1 MTESIDVAVIGLG
14 PGGEHVAAQ
23 LAQAGLSVLGVEK
36 HLVGGECPYYG
47 CIPTKMMIRAADA
60 LAEARRVPTLGGSVE
75 VTADW
80 TTVAKRI
87 SDEATD
93 AWNDQVAVDRLID
106 NGARFARG
114 HGRLAGPGKVVV
126 ETADGT
132 EDYDVRRAVVL
143 NVGTS
148 PAVPPVD
155 GLADT
160 PYWTNRDAVQVKN
173 LPDSMIVLGGGA
185 IGCEIAQAFSRF
197 GVRITILELADRILG
212 PEEPEASA
220 VVAEAMAD
228 EGIDVRAGVQVER
241 VAHDEGTGF
250 TVSLGS
256 GEQLTAEKL
265 LVAAGRRTNLSDLGL
280 DTVGL
285 DPSARYLETD
295 EQMRA
300 GDQVWAVG
308 DITGKGLFTH
318 MSMYQAEIAVRSVL
332 GKDGPWA
339 DYTAV
344 SRATFTDPEVGS
356 VGLTEA
362 QARDAGIRVTTG
374 SYSLPSSSRGW
385 MHKTGNHGVIKVV
398 ADADRGVLVGGTT
411 VGPSGGEMIG
421 LIAAAVH
428 AAVPVAKLRTM
439 HYAYPTF
446 HRAIEN
452 AINELEV
459 D

>member
-1 MTESIDVAVIGLG
+1 MSESIDVAVIGLG

-23 LAQAGLSVLGVEK
+23 LAKAGLTVLGVESN
-36 HLVGGECPYYG
+36 LVGGECPYYG
-47 CIPTKMMIRAADA
+47 CIPSKMMIRAANA
-60 LAEARRVPTLGGSVE
+60 LAEAGRVPELGGSVE
-75 VTADW
+75 VTSDW
-80 TTVAKRI
+80 STVAKRI
-87 SDEATD
+87 SNEATD

-106 NGARFARG
+106 NGGRFARG
-114 HGRLAGPGKVVV
+114 HGRLAGPGKIVV
-126 ETADGT
+126 ETADGP
-132 EDYDVRRAVVL
+132 EAYDVSRGVVL

-148 PAVPPVD
+148 PGVPPIE

-160 PYWTNRDAVQVKN
+160 PYWTNRDVVQVTD
-173 LPDSMIVLGGGA
+173 LPESMIVLGGGA
-185 IGCEIAQAFSRF
+185 IGCEIAQAFARF
-197 GVRITILELADRILG
+197 GVDVTILEVADRILG

-220 VVAEAMAD
+220 VVAEAMTA
-228 EGIDVRAGVQVER
+228 EGIGVRTGVSVER
-241 VAHDEGTGF
+241 VDHDAGSGF

-256 GEQLTAEKL
+256 EQLTATAL

-285 DPSARYLETD
+285 DPSARFLDTD

-300 GDQVWAVG
+300 GDSLWAVG

-318 MSMYQAEIAVRSVL
+318 MSMYQAEIAVRSIL

-362 QARDAGIRVTTG
+362 QAKDAGIRVTTG
-374 SYSLPSSSRGW
+374 SYQLPHSSRGW
-385 MHKTGNHGVIKVV
+385 MHKAGNHGVIKVV

-421 LIAAAVH
+421 FIATAVH

-446 HRAIEN
+446 WRAIEN
-452 AINELEV
+452 AINELRL
-459 D
+459 

>member
-1 MTESIDVAVIGLG
+1 MSESIDIAVIGLG

-23 LAQAGLSVLGVEK
+23 LAKAGLSVLGVEK

-47 CIPTKMMIRAADA
+47 CIPSKMMIRAADS

-75 VTADW
+75 VTPDW

-93 AWNDQVAVDRLID
+93 AWNDQVAVDRLIR

-126 ETADGT
+126 ETDSGT
-132 EDYDVRRAVVL
+132 EEYDVSRGVVL

-148 PAVPPVD
+148 PAVPPIE

-185 IGCEIAQAFSRF
+185 IGCEIAQAFARF
-197 GVRITILELADRILG
+197 GVSITILEVADRILG

-220 VVAEAMAD
+220 VVTEAMTD
-228 EGIDVRAGVQVER
+228 EGIDVRTGVQVER
-241 VAHDEGTGF
+241 VEHDPASGF
-250 TVSLGS
+250 TVVLGG
-256 GEQLTAEKL
+256 GEQLTAAAL
-265 LVAAGRRTNLSDLGL
+265 LVAAGRRTNISDLGL
-280 DTVGL
+280 DAVGL
-285 DPSARYLETD
+285 DPSARFLDTD
-295 EQMRA
+295 EQVRA
-300 GDQVWAVG
+300 GDKLWAVG
-308 DITGKGLFTH
+308 DITGKGQFTH
-318 MSMYQAEIAVRSVL
+318 MSMYQAEIAVRSIL

-344 SRATFTDPEVGS
+344 SRATFTDPEVGA

-362 QARDAGIRVTTG
+362 QAREAGIRVTTG
-374 SYSLPSSSRGW
+374 SYSLPHSSRGW

-421 LIAAAVH
+421 LIATAVH

-459 D
+459 

>member
-1 MTESIDVAVIGLG
+1 MSESIDVAVIGLG

-47 CIPTKMMIRAADA
+47 CVPTKMMIRAADA
-60 LAEARRVPTLGGSVE
+60 LAEARRVPTLGGSVD
-75 VTADW
+75 VTPDW

-106 NGARFARG
+106 NGGRFSRG
-114 HGRLAGPGKVVV
+114 RGRLAGAGKVVV
-126 ETADGT
+126 ETAGGA
-132 EDYDVRRAVVL
+132 EEYDVRRAVVL
-143 NVGTS
+143 NVGTA
-148 PAVPPVD
+148 PAVPPIE

-160 PYWTNRDAVQVKN
+160 PYWTNRDAVQLTE

-185 IGCEIAQAFSRF
+185 IGCEIAQAFARF
-197 GVRITILELADRILG
+197 GVHITILEVTDRILG
-212 PEEPEASA
+212 PEEPEASE
-220 VVAEAMAD
+220 VVAEAMSD
-228 EGIDVRAGVQVER
+228 EGIEVRAGVRVEL
-241 VAHDEGTGF
+241 VEHHPASGF
-250 TVSLGS
+250 TVSLAG
-256 GEQLTAEKL
+256 GDQVAAAAL

-280 DTVGL
+280 DSVGL
-285 DPSARYLETD
+285 DPSARFLETD

-300 GDQVWAVG
+300 GEQLWAVG
-308 DITGKGLFTH
+308 DITGKGQFTH
-318 MSMYQAEIAVRSVL
+318 MSMYQAEVAVRSIL

-344 SRATFTDPEVGS
+344 SRATFTDPEVGA

-362 QARDAGIRVTTG
+362 QAREAGIRVTTA
-374 SYSLPSSSRGW
+374 SYPLPSSSRGW
-385 MHKTGNHGVIKVV
+385 MHKTGNHGVIKLV

-421 LIAAAVH
+421 FVATAVH

-452 AINELEV
+452 AVNGLET
-459 D
+459 

>member
-1 MTESIDVAVIGLG
+1 MSESIDVAVIGLG

-47 CIPTKMMIRAADA
+47 CVPTKMMIRAADA
-60 LAEARRVPTLGGSVE
+60 LAEARRVPTLGGSVD
-75 VTADW
+75 VTPDW

-106 NGARFARG
+106 NGGRFSRG
-114 HGRLAGPGKVVV
+114 HGRLAGSGKVVV
-126 ETADGT
+126 ETAGGA
-132 EDYDVRRAVVL
+132 EEYDVRRAVVL
-143 NVGTS
+143 NVGTA
-148 PAVPPVD
+148 PAVPPIE

-160 PYWTNRDAVQVKN
+160 PYWTNRDAVQLTE

-185 IGCEIAQAFSRF
+185 IGCEIAQAFARF
-197 GVRITILELADRILG
+197 GVHITILEAADRILG
-212 PEEPEASA
+212 PEEPEASE
-220 VVAEAMAD
+220 VVAEAMSD
-228 EGIDVRAGVQVER
+228 EGIEVRAGVRVER
-241 VAHDEGTGF
+241 VEHHPASGF
-250 TVSLGS
+250 TVSLAG
-256 GEQLTAEKL
+256 GDQVAAAAL

-280 DTVGL
+280 DSVGL
-285 DPSARYLETD
+285 DPSARFLETD

-300 GDQVWAVG
+300 GDNLWAVG
-308 DITGKGLFTH
+308 DITGKGQFTH
-318 MSMYQAEIAVRSVL
+318 MSMYQAEVAVRSIL

-344 SRATFTDPEVGS
+344 SRATFTDPEVGA

-362 QARDAGIRVTTG
+362 QAREAGIKVTTA
-374 SYSLPSSSRGW
+374 SYPLPSSSRGW
-385 MHKTGNHGVIKVV
+385 MHKTGNHGVIKLV

-421 LIAAAVH
+421 FVATAVH

-452 AINELEV
+452 AVNGLET
-459 D
+459 

>member
-1 MTESIDVAVIGLG
+1 MSESIDVVVIGLG

-23 LAQAGLSVLGVEK
+23 LAGAGLSVLGVEK

-47 CIPTKMMIRAADA
+47 CIPSKMMIRAADA

-75 VTADW
+75 VTPDW
-80 TTVAKRI
+80 STVAKRI

-126 ETADGT
+126 ETADGA
-132 EDYDVRRAVVL
+132 EEYDVTRGVVL
-143 NVGTS
+143 NVGTE
-148 PAVPPVD
+148 PAVPPID
-155 GLADT
+155 GLAAT
-160 PYWTNRDAVQVKN
+160 PYWTNRDAVQVTE
-173 LPDSMIVLGGGA
+173 LPASMIVLGGGA
-185 IGCEIAQAFSRF
+185 IGCEIAQAFARF
-197 GVRITILELADRILG
+197 GVQVTILEVADRILG

-220 VVAEAMAD
+220 VVADAMAE
-228 EGIDVRAGVQVER
+228 EGIGVRTGVKVER
-241 VAHDEGTGF
+241 VDHDP
-250 TVSLGS
+250 GS
-256 GEQLTAEKL
+256 GFSVTLAGSEELTAEAL
-265 LVAAGRRTNLSDLGL
+265 LVAAGRRTNLGDLGL
-280 DTVGL
+280 ETVGL
-285 DPSARYLETD
+285 DPAARFLETD
-295 EQMRA
+295 EQLRA
-300 GDQVWAVG
+300 GDGLWAVG

-318 MSMYQAEIAVRSVL
+318 MSMYQAEIAVRSIL

-362 QARDAGIRVTTG
+362 QAREAGIRVTTG

-421 LIAAAVH
+421 LIATAVH
-428 AAVPVAKLRTM
+428 AGVPVAKLRTM

-459 D
+459 

>member
-1 MTESIDVAVIGLG
+1 MSESIDVAVIGLG

-47 CIPTKMMIRAADA
+47 CIPTKMMIRGANA
-60 LAEARRVPTLGGSVE
+60 LAESRRVPTLGGSVE
-75 VTADW
+75 VTSEW

-93 AWNDQVAVDRLID
+93 AWNDQVAVDRLIR
-106 NGARFARG
+106 NGAQFARG

-126 ETADGT
+126 ETSDGS
-132 EDYDVRRAVVL
+132 EEYDVRRGVVL
-143 NVGTS
+143 NLGTS

-160 PYWTNRDAVQVKN
+160 PYWTNRDAVQVTE

-185 IGCEIAQAFSRF
+185 IGCEISQAYARF
-197 GVRITILELADRILG
+197 GVQVTILEAAERILG
-212 PEEPEASA
+212 PEEPEVSA
-220 VVAEAMAD
+220 VVAEAMGD
-228 EGIDVRAGVQVER
+228 EGIDVRAGVKVDRVE
-241 VAHDEGTGF
+241 HDPASGF
-250 TVSLGS
+250 TVTLG
-256 GEQLTAEKL
+256 GGDQLTAAAL
-265 LVAAGRRTNLSDLGL
+265 LVAAGRRTNLSDVGL
-280 DTVGL
+280 DTIGL
-285 DPSARYLETD
+285 DPSARFLDTD
-295 EQMRA
+295 EQVRA
-300 GDQVWAVG
+300 GDNLWAVG
-308 DITGKGLFTH
+308 DITGKGQFTH
-318 MSMYQAEIAVRSVL
+318 MSMYQAEVAVRSIL

-356 VGLTEA
+356 VGLTEK
-362 QARDAGIRVTTG
+362 QARESGIRVTTG
-374 SYSLPSSSRGW
+374 SYQLPHSSRGW

-421 LIAAAVH
+421 LIATAVH

-459 D
+459 

>member
-1 MTESIDVAVIGLG
+1 MSESIDVAVIGLG

-23 LAQAGLSVLGVEK
+23 LAQAGLTVLGVEK

-47 CIPTKMMIRAADA
+47 CIPSKMMIRAADA
-60 LAEARRVPTLGGSVE
+60 LAEARRVPDLGGSVE
-75 VTADW
+75 VTPDW
-80 TTVAKRI
+80 STVAKRI

-93 AWNDQVAVDRLID
+93 AWNDQVAVDRLLG

-132 EDYDVRRAVVL
+132 EEYDVSRGVVL
-143 NVGTS
+143 NVGTK

-155 GLADT
+155 GLAEV
-160 PYWTNRDAVQVKN
+160 PYWTNRDVVQVTE
-173 LPDSMIVLGGGA
+173 LPESLAVLGGGA
-185 IGCEIAQAFSRF
+185 IGCEIAQAFARF
-197 GVRITILELADRILG
+197 GVKVTILEVADRILG

-220 VVAEAMAD
+220 VVAEAMAGD
-228 EGIDVRAGVQVER
+228 GIDVRTEVSIER
-241 VAHDEGTGF
+241 VDHDPASGF
-250 TVSLGS
+250 TISLG
-256 GEQLTAEKL
+256 GEQLTSAQL

-285 DPSARYLETD
+285 DPDARYLDTD
-295 EQMRA
+295 EQLRA
-300 GDQVWAVG
+300 TDGVWAVG

-362 QARDAGIRVTTG
+362 QAREAGLRVATG
-374 SYSLPSSSRGW
+374 SYELPTSSRGW
-385 MHKTGNHGVIKVV
+385 IHKTGNHGVIKVV

-421 LIAAAVH
+421 FIATAVH

-446 HRAIEN
+446 WRAIEN
-452 AINELEV
+452 AVNDLGI
-459 D
+459 

>member
-1 MTESIDVAVIGLG
+1 MSESIDVAVIGLG

-23 LAQAGLSVLGVEK
+23 LAQAGLTVLGVEK

-47 CIPTKMMIRAADA
+47 CIPSKMMIRAANA
-60 LAEARRVPTLGGSVE
+60 LAESRRVPDLGGSVE
-75 VTADW
+75 VTPDW
-80 TTVAKRI
+80 APVAKRI

-106 NGARFARG
+106 NGGRFARG
-114 HGRLAGPGKVVV
+114 RGRLAGPGRIVV
-126 ETADGT
+126 ETDDGT
-132 EDYDVRRAVVL
+132 EEYDVSRGVVL

-148 PAVPPVD
+148 PAVPPIN
-155 GLADT
+155 GLAGT
-160 PYWTNRDAVQVKN
+160 PYWTNRDVVQVKE
-173 LPDSMIVLGGGA
+173 LPTSLVVIGGGA
-185 IGCEIAQAFSRF
+185 IGCEIAQAFARF
-197 GVRITILELADRILG
+197 GVQVSILEVADRILG

-220 VVAEAMAD
+220 VVAEAMAA
-228 EGIDVRAGVQVER
+228 EGIDVRAGVRIDRVE
-241 VAHDEGTGF
+241 HTPGTGF
-250 TVSLGS
+250 VVTLEGGS
-256 GEQLTAEKL
+256 ALAAGAL

-285 DPSARYLETD
+285 DPSARFLDTD
-295 EQMRA
+295 EQLRA
-300 GDQVWAVG
+300 GDGVWAVG

-318 MSMYQAEIAVRSVL
+318 VSMYQAEIAVRSIL

-362 QARDAGIRVTTG
+362 QAREAGIRVATG
-374 SYSLPSSSRGW
+374 SYQLPHSSRGW
-385 MHKTGNHGVIKVV
+385 IHKSGNHGVIKVV

-421 LIAAAVH
+421 LIATAVH
-428 AAVPVAKLRTM
+428 AAVPVATLRTM

-452 AINELEV
+452 AINELDV
-459 D
+459 

>member
-1 MTESIDVAVIGLG
+1 MSESIDVAVIGLG

-47 CIPTKMMIRAADA
+47 CIPSKMMIRAAGA

-75 VTADW
+75 VTPDW
-80 TTVAKRI
+80 STVAERI

-93 AWNDQVAVDRLID
+93 AWNDQVAVDRLVD
-106 NGARFARG
+106 NGATFARG

-126 ETADGT
+126 DTAGGS
-132 EDYDVRRAVVL
+132 EEYDVRRGVVL
-143 NVGTS
+143 NVGTA
-148 PAVPPVD
+148 PAVPPVE
-155 GLADT
+155 GLAGT
-160 PYWTNRDAVQVKN
+160 PYWTNRDAVQVTD
-173 LPDSMIVLGGGA
+173 LPDRLIVLGGGA
-185 IGCEIAQAFSRF
+185 IGCELAQAFARF
-197 GVRITILELADRILG
+197 GVGVTILEVAERILG
-212 PEEPEASA
+212 PEEPEVSA
-220 VVAEAMAD
+220 VVAEAMGA
-228 EGIDVRAGVQVER
+228 EGIDVRTGAEVQR
-241 VAHDEGTGF
+241 VAHDPESGF
-250 TVSLGS
+250 TVSLG
-256 GEQLTAEKL
+256 GDEQLTADAL
-265 LVAAGRRTNLSDLGL
+265 LVATGRRTNLADLGL
-280 DTVGL
+280 ETVGL
-285 DPSARYLETD
+285 DPAARFLDTD
-295 EQMRA
+295 EQVRA
-300 GDQVWAVG
+300 GDNLWAVG

-318 MSMYQAEIAVRSVL
+318 MSMYQADIAVRSIL
-332 GKDGPWA
+332 GKGGPWA

-362 QARDAGIRVTTG
+362 QAREAGIRVTTG

-385 MHKTGNHGVIKVV
+385 MHKTGNDGVIKVV

-421 LIAAAVH
+421 LIATAVH

-452 AINELEV
+452 AINDLDV
-459 D
+459 

>member
-1 MTESIDVAVIGLG
+1 MSESIDVAVIGLG

-23 LAQAGLSVLGVEK
+23 LAQAGLTVLGVEK
-36 HLVGGECPYYG
+36 NLVGGECPYYG
-47 CIPTKMMIRAADA
+47 CIPSKMMIRAANA
-60 LAEARRVPTLGGSVE
+60 LAEARRVPDLGGSVE
-75 VTADW
+75 VTPDW
-80 TTVAKRI
+80 TPVAKRI

-106 NGARFARG
+106 NGGRFTRG

-126 ETADGT
+126 ETDDGT
-132 EDYDVRRAVVL
+132 EEYDVSRGVVL

-148 PAVPPVD
+148 PAVPPVP
-155 GLADT
+155 GLANT
-160 PYWTNRDAVQVKN
+160 PYWTNRDVVQVKN
-173 LPDSMIVLGGGA
+173 LPDTMIVLGGGA
-185 IGCEIAQAFSRF
+185 IGCEIAQAFARF
-197 GVRITILELADRILG
+197 GVQVTILEVADRILG

-220 VVAEAMAD
+220 VVAEAMAA
-228 EGIDVRAGVQVER
+228 EGIDVRVGVQITR
-241 VAHDEGTGF
+241 VDHTPRPGF
-250 TVSLGS
+250 TVSLDGGS
-256 GEQLTAEKL
+256 AIAAGAL

-280 DTVGL
+280 DSVGL
-285 DPSARYLETD
+285 DPSARFLDTD

-300 GDQVWAVG
+300 GDNLWAVG

-318 MSMYQAEIAVRSVL
+318 VSMYQAEIAVRSIL

-362 QARDAGIRVTTG
+362 QARDAGIRVATG
-374 SYSLPSSSRGW
+374 SYQLPYSSRGW
-385 MHKTGNHGVIKVV
+385 IHKSGNHGVIKVV

-421 LIAAAVH
+421 LIATAVH
-428 AAVPVAKLRTM
+428 AAVPVSKLLTM

-452 AINELEV
+452 AIKEL
-459 D
+459 DM

>member
-1 MTESIDVAVIGLG
+1 MSESIDAAVIGLG

-47 CIPTKMMIRAADA
+47 CIPSKMMIRAAGA

-75 VTADW
+75 VTPDW

-106 NGARFARG
+106 NGATFARG

-132 EDYDVRRAVVL
+132 QEYDVQRAVVL
-143 NVGTS
+143 NVGTE
-148 PAVPPVD
+148 PAIPPVP
-155 GLADT
+155 GLAET

-173 LPDSMIVLGGGA
+173 LPESMIVLGGGA
-185 IGCEIAQAFSRF
+185 IGCEIAQAFARF
-197 GVRITILELADRILG
+197 GVDVTILEVADRILG
-212 PEEPEASA
+212 PEEPEASE
-220 VVAEAMAD
+220 VVAGAMAD
-228 EGIDVRAGVQVER
+228 EGIDVRVGVDITRIDHTAGP
-241 VAHDEGTGF
+241 GF
-250 TVSLGS
+250 TVSLGGGS
-256 GEQLTAEKL
+256 VLSAGAL

-285 DPSARYLETD
+285 DPSSRFLDTD
-295 EQMRA
+295 EQVRA
-300 GDQVWAVG
+300 GDQLWAVG
-308 DITGKGLFTH
+308 DITGKGQFTH
-318 MSMYQAEIAVRSVL
+318 MSMYQAEVAVRSIL

-356 VGLTEA
+356 VGLTEK

-428 AAVPVAKLRTM
+428 AGTPVAKLRTM

-459 D
+459 

>member
-1 MTESIDVAVIGLG
+1 MSESIDVAVIGLG

-47 CIPTKMMIRAADA
+47 CIPTKMMIRAAGA
-60 LAEARRVPTLGGSVE
+60 LAEARRVPTLGGSAD
-75 VTADW
+75 VTPDW
-80 TTVAKRI
+80 TPVAKRI

-93 AWNDQVAVDRLID
+93 AWNDQVAVDRLVG

-132 EDYDVRRAVVL
+132 DEYDVRRGVVL

-148 PAVPPVD
+148 PSVPPID
-155 GLADT
+155 GLAET
-160 PYWTNRDAVQVKN
+160 PYWTNRDVVQVKN
-173 LPDSMIVLGGGA
+173 LPDSLVVLGGGA

-197 GVRITILELADRILG
+197 GVEVTILEVAERILG

-220 VVAEAMAD
+220 VVAEAMAE
-228 EGIDVRAGVQVER
+228 EGIDVRAGVKVER
-241 VAHDEGTGF
+241 IGHDEGSGF
-250 TVSLGS
+250 TVSLGGGGS
-256 GEQLTAEKL
+256 VTAEKL

-285 DPSARYLETD
+285 DPSARFLDTD
-295 EQMRA
+295 EQVRA
-300 GDQVWAVG
+300 GENLWAVG

-318 MSMYQAEIAVRSVL
+318 MSMYQAEVAVRSIL

-356 VGLTEA
+356 VGMTEA

-374 SYSLPSSSRGW
+374 TYSLPSSSRGW

-421 LIAAAVH
+421 LIATAVH

-452 AINELEV
+452 AVNELDV
-459 D
+459 

>member
-1 MTESIDVAVIGLG
+1 MSESVDVAVIGLG

-47 CIPTKMMIRAADA
+47 CIPSKMMIRAADA

-75 VTADW
+75 VTPDW

-93 AWNDQVAVDRLID
+93 AWNDQVAVDRLIR

-114 HGRLAGPGKVVV
+114 HGGLAGPGKVVV
-126 ETADGT
+126 ETDSGP
-132 EDYDVRRAVVL
+132 EEYDVRRAVVL

-148 PAVPPVD
+148 PAVPPID
-155 GLADT
+155 GLTDT
-160 PYWTNRDAVQVKN
+160 PYWTNRDAVQATN
-173 LPDSMIVLGGGA
+173 LPSSMVVLGGGA

-197 GVRITILELADRILG
+197 GVQTTILEVADRILG

-220 VVAEAMAD
+220 VVAEAMAE
-228 EGIDVRAGVQVER
+228 EGIDVRAGVKVER
-241 VAHDEGTGF
+241 VSHDDSGF
-250 TVSLGS
+250 TITLGG
-256 GEQLTAEKL
+256 GEEVRGEKL
-265 LVAAGRRTNLSDLGL
+265 LVAAGRRTNLAELGL
-280 DTVGL
+280 DTIGL
-285 DPSARYLETD
+285 DPESKFLDTD
-295 EQMRA
+295 EQVRVTD
-300 GDQVWAVG
+300 GLWAVG
-308 DITGKGLFTH
+308 DITGKGQFTH
-318 MSMYQAEIAVRSVL
+318 MSMYQAEIAVRSIL

-344 SRATFTDPEVGS
+344 SRATFTDPEVGA

-374 SYSLPSSSRGW
+374 SYPVPHSSRGW

-428 AAVPVAKLRTM
+428 AGIPVAKLRTM

-459 D
+459 

>member
-1 MTESIDVAVIGLG
+1 MSESIDVAVIGLG

-47 CIPTKMMIRAADA
+47 CIPSKMMIRAADA
-60 LAEARRVPTLGGSVE
+60 LAEARRVPTLGGTVE
-75 VTADW
+75 VKPDW
-80 TTVAKRI
+80 ATVARRI

-106 NGARFARG
+106 NGAKFARG
-114 HGRLAGPGKVVV
+114 HGRLAGPGKLVVD
-126 ETADGT
+126 TDDGPQ
-132 EDYDVRRAVVL
+132 DYDVRRGVVL

-148 PAVPPVD
+148 PAVPPVE

-160 PYWTNRDAVQVKN
+160 PYWTNRDAVQVKD
-173 LPDSMIVLGGGA
+173 LPESMIVLGGGA
-185 IGCEIAQAFSRF
+185 IGCEIAQAFARF
-197 GVRITILELADRILG
+197 GVQVTILEVADRILG

-220 VVAEAMAD
+220 VVADAMAD
-228 EGIDVRAGVQVER
+228 EGIEVRAGVQVER
-241 VAHDEGTGF
+241 VGHDSGTGF
-250 TVSLGS
+250 TVSLGG
-256 GEQLTAEKL
+256 GEQLTAAAL

-285 DPSARYLETD
+285 DPSARFLDTD
-295 EQMRA
+295 EQLRA
-300 GDQVWAVG
+300 TDDLWAVG

-318 MSMYQAEIAVRSVL
+318 MSMYQADIAVRSIL

-362 QARDAGIRVTTG
+362 QAREAGIRVTTG

-421 LIAAAVH
+421 FIATAVH

-446 HRAIEN
+446 WRAIEN

-459 D
+459 

>member
-1 MTESIDVAVIGLG
+1 MSESIDVVVIGLG

-23 LAQAGLSVLGVEK
+23 LAGAGLSVLGVEK

-47 CIPTKMMIRAADA
+47 CIPSKMMIRAADA

-75 VTADW
+75 VTPDW
-80 TTVAKRI
+80 STVAKRI

-126 ETADGT
+126 ETADGA
-132 EDYDVRRAVVL
+132 EEYDVTRGVVL
-143 NVGTS
+143 NVGTE
-148 PAVPPVD
+148 PAVPPID
-155 GLADT
+155 GLAAT
-160 PYWTNRDAVQVKN
+160 PYWTNRDAVQVTE
-173 LPDSMIVLGGGA
+173 LPASMIVLGGGA
-185 IGCEIAQAFSRF
+185 IGCEIAQAFARF
-197 GVRITILELADRILG
+197 GVQVTILEVADRILG

-220 VVAEAMAD
+220 VVADAMAE
-228 EGIDVRAGVQVER
+228 EGIGVRTGVKVER
-241 VAHDEGTGF
+241 VDHDP
-250 TVSLGS
+250 GS
-256 GEQLTAEKL
+256 GFSVTLAGSEALTAEAL
-265 LVAAGRRTNLSDLGL
+265 LVAAGRRTNLGDLGL
-280 DTVGL
+280 ETVGL
-285 DPSARYLETD
+285 DPAARFLETD
-295 EQMRA
+295 EQLRA
-300 GDQVWAVG
+300 GDGLWAVG

-318 MSMYQAEIAVRSVL
+318 MSMYQAEIAVRSIL

-362 QARDAGIRVTTG
+362 QAREAGIRVTTG

-421 LIAAAVH
+421 LIATAVH
-428 AAVPVAKLRTM
+428 AGVPVAKLRTM

-459 D
+459 

>member
-1 MTESIDVAVIGLG
+1 MSESIDVAVIGLG

-60 LAEARRVPTLGGSVE
+60 LAEARRVPTLGGSVD
-75 VTADW
+75 VTPDW

-106 NGARFARG
+106 NGGRFSRG
-114 HGRLAGPGKVVV
+114 HGRLTGPSKVVV
-126 ETADGT
+126 ETAGGA
-132 EDYDVRRAVVL
+132 EEYDVRRAVVL
-143 NVGTS
+143 NVGTA
-148 PAVPPVD
+148 PAVPPIE

-160 PYWTNRDAVQVKN
+160 PYWTNRDAVQLTE

-185 IGCEIAQAFSRF
+185 IGCEIAQAFARF
-197 GVRITILELADRILG
+197 GVHITILEAADRILG
-212 PEEPEASA
+212 PEEPEASE
-220 VVAEAMAD
+220 VVAEAMSD
-228 EGIDVRAGVQVER
+228 EGIEVRAGVRVER
-241 VAHDEGTGF
+241 VEHHPASGF
-250 TVSLGS
+250 TVSLAG
-256 GEQLTAEKL
+256 GDQVAAAAL

-280 DTVGL
+280 DSVGL
-285 DPSARYLETD
+285 DPSARFLETD

-300 GDQVWAVG
+300 GEQLWAVG
-308 DITGKGLFTH
+308 DITGKGQFTH
-318 MSMYQAEIAVRSVL
+318 MSMYQAEVAVRSIL

-344 SRATFTDPEVGS
+344 SRATFTDPEVGA

-362 QARDAGIRVTTG
+362 QARDAGIRVTTA
-374 SYSLPSSSRGW
+374 SYPLPSSSRGW
-385 MHKTGNHGVIKVV
+385 MHKTGNHGVIKLV

-421 LIAAAVH
+421 LVATAVH

-452 AINELEV
+452 AVNGLET
-459 D
+459 

>member
-1 MTESIDVAVIGLG
+1 MSESIDVAVIGLG

-23 LAQAGLSVLGVEK
+23 LAKAGLSVLGVEK

-47 CIPTKMMIRAADA
+47 CIPSKMMIRAADA
-60 LAEARRVPTLGGSVE
+60 LAEARRVPQLGGSVD
-75 VTADW
+75 VTPDW
-80 TTVAKRI
+80 TPVAKRI

-106 NGARFARG
+106 NGGRFVRG

-132 EDYDVRRAVVL
+132 EDFDVSRAVVL

-148 PAVPPVD
+148 PAVPPID
-155 GLADT
+155 GLAGT
-160 PYWTNRDAVQVKN
+160 PYWTNRDVVQVTE
-173 LPDSMIVLGGGA
+173 LPESLIVLGGGA
-185 IGCEIAQAFSRF
+185 IGCEIAQAFARF
-197 GVRITILELADRILG
+197 GVAVTILEVADRILG
-212 PEEPEASA
+212 PEEPEASS
-220 VVAEAMAD
+220 VVAEAMSAD
-228 EGIDVRAGVQVER
+228 GIDVRAGVQVER
-241 VAHDEGTGF
+241 VDHNPRSGF
-250 TVSLGS
+250 VVSLG
-256 GEQLTAEKL
+256 GGTQMAAAAL

-285 DPSARYLETD
+285 DPSARFLDTD
-295 EQMRA
+295 EQLRA
-300 GDQVWAVG
+300 GDKLWAVG

-318 MSMYQAEIAVRSVL
+318 VSMYQAEVAVRSIL

-362 QARDAGIRVTTG
+362 QAREAGIRVTTG

-385 MHKTGNHGVIKVV
+385 MHKVGNHGVIKVV

-428 AAVPVAKLRTM
+428 AEVPVAKLRTM

-452 AINELEV
+452 AINELDV
-459 D
+459 

>member
-1 MTESIDVAVIGLG
+1 MSESVDVAVIGLG
-14 PGGEHVAAQ
+14 PGGESVAAQ

-47 CIPTKMMIRAADA
+47 CIPSKMMIRAADA
-60 LAEARRVPTLGGSVE
+60 LAEARRVPELGGSVE
-75 VTADW
+75 VTPDW
-80 TTVAKRI
+80 APVAKRI

-93 AWNDQVAVDRLID
+93 AWNDQVAVDRLVD
-106 NGARFARG
+106 NGGRFVRG
-114 HGRLAGPGKVVV
+114 QGRLAGPGRITV
-126 ETADGT
+126 ETVEGT
-132 EDYDVRRAVVL
+132 QDFEVRRAVVL
-143 NVGTS
+143 NVGTA
-148 PAVPPVD
+148 PAVPPID
-155 GLADT
+155 GLAGT
-160 PYWTNRDAVQVKN
+160 PYWTNRDVVQVTE
-173 LPDSMIVLGGGA
+173 LPESLLVLGGGA

-197 GVRITILELADRILG
+197 GVDVTILEVADRILG
-212 PEEPEASA
+212 PEEPEASK
-220 VVAEAMAD
+220 VVAEAMTA
-228 EGIDVRAGVQVER
+228 EGISVRAGIKVER
-241 VAHDEGTGF
+241 VDHDAAAGF
-250 TVSLGS
+250 TVSLGG
-256 GEQLTAEKL
+256 GEQVQGQAL

-285 DPSARYLETD
+285 DPSARFVDVD

-300 GDQVWAVG
+300 AEGVWAIG
-308 DITGKGLFTH
+308 DITGKGQFTH
-318 MSMYQAEIAVRSVL
+318 VSMYQAEVAVRSVL

-362 QARDAGIRVTTG
+362 QARDAGLRVVTG
-374 SYSLPSSSRGW
+374 TYDLPPSSRGW
-385 MHKTGNHGVIKVV
+385 IHKVGNHGVIKVV
-398 ADADRGVLVGGTT
+398 ADADRGVLVGATT

-421 LIAAAVH
+421 LLATAVH

-452 AINELEV
+452 AINDL
-459 D
+459 DL